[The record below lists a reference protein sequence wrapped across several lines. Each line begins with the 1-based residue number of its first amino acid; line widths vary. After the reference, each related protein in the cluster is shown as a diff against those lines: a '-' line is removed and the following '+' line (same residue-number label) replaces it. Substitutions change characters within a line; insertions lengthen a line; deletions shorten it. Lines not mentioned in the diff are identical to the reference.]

1 MAEHDEPIT
10 SVQRLLQLHDR
21 EFILAAY
28 KSVLGRASDP
38 DGESHYLA
46 QLRSGTHKLAIL
58 RELRRSAEGRSFIPG
73 VAGLDAAIKRHHW
86 ATLPFI
92 GLLVRSLLGG
102 EGNSH
107 TDRQFRALTNELAV
121 LRKSVTT
128 AGQQTSSATN
138 GPSPS
143 PEFMPFDSNLDEMR
157 FHSAFLVN
165 DRTSYALEEFMQ
177 MHDTSFVEAAYFAI
191 LRREPD
197 ALGRKHYV
205 RRIREGSSKIR
216 VLSDL
221 IRSKEGRAKGAK
233 ISGLNA
239 AMKIEKALSFP
250 LIGGVLYFLVFSVTI
265 RHHLRDMRV
274 LENHIFRLIEE
285 SHRLQRQDI
294 RRIEKIVRNGQ

>member
-1 MAEHDEPIT
+1 MGRHDEPIT
-10 SVQRLLQLHDR
+10 SVPRLLEPHDR
-21 EFILAAY
+21 EFIFAAY
-28 KSVLGRASDP
+28 QSVLGRAPDP

-58 RELRRSAEGRSFIPG
+58 GELRRSAEGRSFIPG

-92 GLLVRSLLGG
+92 GLLVRLLFGG

-107 TDRQFRALTNELAV
+107 TDRKFRALTNELAV
-121 LRKSVTT
+121 LRKSVMI
-128 AGQQTSSATN
+128 AGQQTSSGTN

-143 PEFMPFDSNLDEMR
+143 PELMPSGNNLDETR
-157 FHSAFLVN
+157 FQPAFVVN
-165 DRTSYALEEFMQ
+165 DRNSYALEEFTK
-177 MHDTSFVEAAYFAI
+177 MHDMSFVEAAYFAI

-197 ALGRKHYV
+197 ALGRTHYV

-221 IRSKEGRAKGAK
+221 IRSKEGRSKGTRIA
-233 ISGLNA
+233 GLNV
-239 AMKIEKALSFP
+239 AMAIEKALSLP
-250 LIGGVLYFLVFSVTI
+250 LIGGVLCFVVFSTTI

-274 LENHIFRLIEE
+274 LENHLFRLIEE
-285 SHRLQRQDI
+285 THRQHRQDF
-294 RRIEKIVRNGQ
+294 RRLEKIVRDGQ